1 MYNVLTLNKIA
12 ACGVEQ
18 LPEDNFNVGGDVA
31 NPEGILLR
39 SYQMEEKDL
48 TPGLSVIARAG
59 AGVNNIPVD
68 LCAKKGIVV
77 LNTPGA
83 NANAVKELVIAGLLM
98 SSRKI
103 VDGVNW
109 AQTLQPKE
117 GADVAAQV
125 EKGKAAFGGPEIAGK
140 KLGVIGLGAIGVLVA
155 NVCRHLGM
163 SVTGYDPFMTVDAAW
178 NLSSGVHKAASE
190 DAVYADCDYLTVHI
204 PANKDTKNKF
214 NAAFF
219 AKCKKGIRILNFSRS
234 TLFDND
240 ALKAAIADGTVECY
254 VTDFPTDDLLGNDK
268 ILTIPHLGASTPES
282 EDNCATMAASQ
293 LRDYLTYGNIRNS
306 VNFPDCDM
314 PYTGR
319 TRICVIHKNVAGVV
333 AHISSVIAEK
343 NINIDN
349 ILNRRRGDYA
359 YTLADIDQGDVTGV
373 EEALSANEAVI
384 KGRVIK

>member
-1 MYNVLTLNKIA
+1 
-12 ACGVEQ
+12 
-18 LPEDNFNVGGDVA
+18 
-31 NPEGILLR
+31 
-39 SYQMEEKDL
+39 MEEKDL

-68 LCAKKGIVV
+68 LCAQKGIVV

-98 SSRKI
+98 SSRKV

-109 AQTLQPKE
+109 AQTLQPKD

-125 EKGKAAFGGPEIAGK
+125 EKGKAAFAGPEIAGK

-219 AKCKKGIRILNFSRS
+219 SKCKKGIRILNFSRS
-234 TLFDND
+234 TLFDNG
-240 ALKAAIADGTVECY
+240 ALKAAIADGIVECY
-254 VTDFPTDDLLGNDK
+254 VTDVPTDDLLGNDK
-268 ILTIPHLGASTPES
+268 RLTIPHLGASTPES

-349 ILNRRRGDYA
+349 ILNRSRGDYA

-373 EEALSANEAVI
+373 EEALSANDAVI
-384 KGRVIK
+384 KVRVIK